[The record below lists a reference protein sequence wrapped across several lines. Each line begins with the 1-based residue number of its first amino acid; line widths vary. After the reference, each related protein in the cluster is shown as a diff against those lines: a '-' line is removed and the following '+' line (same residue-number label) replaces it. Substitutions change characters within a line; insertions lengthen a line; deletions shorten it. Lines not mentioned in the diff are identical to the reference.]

1 MTEDGAARVSSD
13 ESQTRQRKKRKWD
26 QPAESLASI
35 GSALPGV
42 LPLANMGSLT
52 GTAVPMVSPVAAGL
66 MMNSLPANGIAASHA
81 LRSSV
86 LMQQSP
92 AVVSKLNQQK
102 VQEDLVI
109 AREIVINDAESAVR
123 YKLTKRQTQ
132 EEIQKCTGAVVTTR
146 GKYRPP
152 NALPDGGKPLYLHI
166 SAGANLKETVERIIA
181 VDRAAAVIEEMLKQG
196 QNSQPVSYSDKGVK
210 ISQALSTCVNLG
222 FDADPSWNIASRIR
236 GPNDQYI
243 NHIMNET
250 GVTVL
255 LRGRGS
261 GTSESLHGEE
271 RQQPLHLFLSS
282 NNAKS
287 LENAKSLAENLLD
300 TISLECGAS
309 RVSSSKVYGAV
320 PPPQQLVVGS
330 NSSGSEVTEST
341 NPAAGLTSTSG
352 FTTSPPLS
360 SPMVPGVSSVFTQG
374 AVSMSG
380 GVLGCFQA
388 QPHMVHHSQ
397 PSVTGGTRYSGYE
410 GIYPQATPLQQVAL
424 VLKHSTSVT
433 SSVASAPASAS
444 VMSELSTKPDSE
456 KEKRPPQRR
465 KFQELPVGN
474 TDPAPNYQVFSLTF
488 CEANCQILD
497 SCCRNSGFYLS

>member
-1 MTEDGAARVSSD
+1 M
-13 ESQTRQRKKRKWD
+13 
-26 QPAESLASI
+26 
-35 GSALPGV
+35 
-42 LPLANMGSLT
+42 
-52 GTAVPMVSPVAAGL
+52 
-66 MMNSLPANGIAASHA
+66 
-81 LRSSV
+81 
-86 LMQQSP
+86 
-92 AVVSKLNQQK
+92 
-102 VQEDLVI
+102 
-109 AREIVINDAESAVR
+109 
-123 YKLTKRQTQ
+123 
-132 EEIQKCTGAVVTTR
+132 
-146 GKYRPP
+146 
-152 NALPDGGKPLYLHI
+152 
-166 SAGANLKETVERIIA
+166 
-181 VDRAAAVIEEMLKQG
+181 IEEMLKQG
-196 QNSQPVSYSDKGVK
+196 QNSQPVSYPDKGVK
-210 ISQALSTCVNLG
+210 IPQALSTCVNLG

-250 GVTVL
+250 GATVL

-261 GTSESLHGEE
+261 GTSESLRGEE
-271 RQQPLHLFLSS
+271 GQQPLHLFLSS

-330 NSSGSEVTEST
+330 NSSGSEVTENT
-341 NPAAGLTSTSG
+341 NPAAGVTSTSG

-380 GVLGCFQA
+380 GVQGCLQA
-388 QPHMVHHSQ
+388 QPNMVHHSQ
-397 PSVTGGTRYSGYE
+397 PLVTGGTRYSGYE

-433 SSVASAPASAS
+433 SSVVSAPASAS
-444 VMSELSTKPDSE
+444 VMPELSTKPDSE
-456 KEKRPPQRR
+456 KDKRPPQRR

-474 TDPAPNYQVFSLTF
+474 KDPAPNYQESACLKLSEPELDMGSRNISTMPPPKKFILPSSKAMPPPPPKSMPPPPPPKFTAPKSCLEVHDKARSLDKTRAAIIPDTLVKLM
-488 CEANCQILD
+488 EYGDEDDDPDESSEESLG
-497 SCCRNSGFYLS
+497 SNSTAVTTQKPFWAV